1 MDFEETRI
9 EVKPVRQMLKDFC
22 EKNGKPYLLKEWCYE
37 ENLPRTPENTSYG
50 SSEAVLWQCE
60 LGHQW
65 KAKVYFRTSRETSCP
80 FCSNKQVLP
89 GWNDLATKYPD
100 VAKEWNREKN
110 GVLTPD
116 KVLPGNHKKVWWI
129 CEKGHEWNASIK
141 SRTEGCGC
149 PVCAN
154 RVIIKG
160 FNDLATTFPEV
171 AAQWDY
177 EKNGSLT
184 PEDVVGGNKKRVWW
198 KCEHGHSWEASIS
211 ARTNLGSGCP
221 VCCGKKI
228 VTGINDLQTLFP
240 EISAQWDYEKNG
252 KFKPSEISPY
262 TNNAFWWKCP
272 LGHSY
277 KSYLPSRVKK
287 NSGCPYCSGKRV
299 LPGFNDLAT
308 THPDVAKQ
316 WHPTLNGD
324 LTPQMVSRGSSR
336 YAWWVCPEGHVWKAV
351 ISSRTAK
358 RPCGCPIC
366 SGTIKSKK
374 QKKKYQ
380 KYY

>member
-1 MDFEETRI
+1 M
-9 EVKPVRQMLKDFC
+9 RQMLKDFC
-22 EKNGKPYLLKEWCYE
+22 EKNGKSYLLKEWCYE

-65 KAKVYFRTSRETSCP
+65 KAKVYFRTSRDTSCP

-129 CEKGHEWNASIK
+129 CEKRHEWNASIK

-160 FNDLATTFPEV
+160 FNDLATT
-171 AAQWDY
+171 
-177 EKNGSLT
+177 
-184 PEDVVGGNKKRVWW
+184 
-198 KCEHGHSWEASIS
+198 
-211 ARTNLGSGCP
+211 
-221 VCCGKKI
+221 
-228 VTGINDLQTLFP
+228 FP

-380 KYY
+380 KYHVL